1 VTAAGPIWLT
11 PTDVLVLHDRLLH
24 EHGGAAGVRDM
35 TRLESALARARHQL
49 ADGER
54 DLFVLATAYAA
65 GLTRNHPFVDG
76 NKRTA
81 FLTAFVLLG
90 VNGRNLRATETEVV
104 RAVVALT
111 DKSIG
116 EAEFAA
122 WLRAN
127 CVAQTGRPRPKTKH
141 TRRGRHDGRGKDR

>member
-1 VTAAGPIWLT
+1 VTTAEPVGLT

-24 EHGGAAGVRDM
+24 EHGGAAGVRDLS
-35 TRLESALARARHQL
+35 RLESALARARHQL
-49 ADGER
+49 AYGER
-54 DLFVLATAYAA
+54 DLFMLATAYAA

-81 FLTAFVLLG
+81 FMTVFVFLG
-90 VNGRNLRATETEVV
+90 VNGQNLLATETEVV
-104 RAVVALT
+104 RAVLALT

-116 EAEFAA
+116 EEEFAR

-127 CVAQTGRPRPKTKH
+127 CVAQTGRPRPKTKRA
-141 TRRGRHDGRGKDR
+141 RRWRPKTNK